1 MLLVLVTILGVL
13 VAQEDAASLGAPTP
27 IRLFHTR
34 SSSINYTTTV
44 PVQEETDR
52 KVSVEV
58 PYKIFTDEEN
68 KATSP
73 TTTITPTTIP
83 TTRTI
88 HHRLQDSD
96 KEYFRSEDNTAI
108 STTETAQQSTVYDLQ
123 PSTGQHRSL
132 KELLN
137 LARIKYLGHSIR
149 KPSPIKTVTQSIPK
163 QTPQLHNRR
172 IPKLDTNKQLRDLL
186 PPVLRSSR
194 LRLADPSQAQTQEFI
209 SMKNVNSSF
218 KTIVPAPRQTE
229 EATPLLR
236 TGDKHNTEANNLN
249 PDNRIM
255 LSKTGVDSVDDKQQL
270 YTISQR
276 NYWGSSTL
284 GRSALD
290 DRQQEETTDKK
301 ELSEATNIA
310 PLMSI
315 DQADTLVKSLHEGRS
330 LQHHIGPMLTNIQLT
345 QENKKDDVVK
355 PSTDPRDE
363 ENKKEIVS
371 SDWKD
376 EDDRPES
383 DIEYADDDDDT
394 EYVNEDVSDIYD
406 GQYHEVNPGQYHEV
420 NPGQYHEENPGQ
432 YHEENPGQYH
442 EEFPGQYHE
451 YNPGQ
456 YHEISSG
463 QEVQLDIEFNP
474 EDETKTYN
482 VHKKTGE
489 YIIGEVGK
497 IDINNGQ
504 TLEGVRYTA
513 VDSMVDQAQ
522 IAEILQRYFG
532 TKTN

>member
-34 SSSINYTTTV
+34 SSAINYTATV

-73 TTTITPTTIP
+73 TTTITPTTITTTLP
-83 TTRTI
+83 TTSTI
-88 HHRLQDSD
+88 QHRLQDSD
-96 KEYFRSEDNTAI
+96 KEYFRSEDNTVI
-108 STTETAQQSTVYDLQ
+108 TTTETTQHSTVYDFQ
-123 PSTGQHRSL
+123 PSTAQHRSL

-149 KPSPIKTVTQSIPK
+149 KQSPIKTVTQSILKHTPK
-163 QTPQLHNRR
+163 LNNRR

-218 KTIVPAPRQTE
+218 TTTVPAPRQTE
-229 EATPLLR
+229 EATQMLM
-236 TGDKHNTEANNLN
+236 TGDKHNAEANNHK
-249 PDNRIM
+249 PDLRIM
-255 LSKTGVDSVDDKQQL
+255 LSKTGVDNVDEKQQL

-301 ELSEATNIA
+301 ELSEVTNIA

-330 LQHHIGPMLTNIQLT
+330 LLHHIGPMLTNIQLT
-345 QENKKDDVVK
+345 QENSKDDVVK
-355 PSTDPRDE
+355 SRDK
-363 ENKKEIVS
+363 ENKKETVS

-383 DIEYADDDDDT
+383 VKEYTDDDT
-394 EYVNEDVSDIYD
+394 EYANEDISDIYD

>member
-1 MLLVLVTILGVL
+1 VTILGVL

-34 SSSINYTTTV
+34 SSAINYTATV

-73 TTTITPTTIP
+73 TTTTTITIP
-83 TTRTI
+83 TTTITTTI
-88 HHRLQDSD
+88 HHRLQGSD

-108 STTETAQQSTVYDLQ
+108 TTTESTHDAQ
-123 PSTGQHRSL
+123 PSTAQHRSL

-149 KPSPIKTVTQSIPK
+149 TRKQSPIKTVTQITLK
-163 QTPQLHNRR
+163 QTPKLNDRR

-186 PPVLRSSR
+186 PPVLRSNR

-209 SMKNVNSSF
+209 SMKNANSSF
-218 KTIVPAPRQTE
+218 TTTVPATRQTE
-229 EATPLLR
+229 EARQLFM
-236 TGDKHNTEANNLN
+236 TGDTDNPTTEK
-249 PDNRIM
+249 PDLGM
-255 LSKTGVDSVDDKQQL
+255 VFSKDNVENKQQL
-270 YTISQR
+270 YKLSQR

-284 GRSALD
+284 GRSTLN
-290 DRQQEETTDKK
+290 DRQQDETTDNN
-301 ELSEATNIA
+301 EGSEATNNA

-330 LQHHIGPMLTNIQLT
+330 LLHHIGPMLPNIQLT
-345 QENKKDDVVK
+345 QENSKDNFMK
-355 PSTDPRDE
+355 SFTDTIDK
-363 ENKKEIVS
+363 ENKKDTSASIKMERDEMLQ
-371 SDWKD
+371 SDT
-376 EDDRPES
+376 
-383 DIEYADDDDDT
+383 EYTDDDT
-394 EYVNEDVSDIYD
+394 EYATEDISEIYD